1 MNFVALVG
9 RTTKDFSVFETKNGM
24 KVAKSTV
31 AVDKGFGD
39 KKKTSFIGITVFGKT
54 AEFCDRYVK
63 KGDAVELTGS
73 IDTGSYK
80 KSDGT
85 TVYTTDILVD
95 EIKKLSSG
103 SSTRANTSEK
113 DNFVQYAEPQAEPQ
127 LDGFAQVDIDMP
139 F

>member
-31 AVDKGFGD
+31 AVDKGFGE

-95 EIKKLSSG
+95 EIKKIGGGTHAS
-103 SSTRANTSEK
+103 AEK
-113 DNFVQYAEPQAEPQ
+113 RDNFVQYVDTPAAEIPA
-127 LDGFAQVDIDMP
+127 GFEQVDIDLP

>member
-1 MNFVALVG
+1 
-9 RTTKDFSVFETKNGM
+9 
-24 KVAKSTV
+24 V
-31 AVDKGFGD
+31 AVDKGFGE

-54 AEFCDRYVK
+54 AEFCEKYIK

-95 EIKKLSSG
+95 EIKKIGGMRSADAG
-103 SSTRANTSEK
+103 KK
-113 DNFVQYAEPQAEPQ
+113 DDFVQYTEMEEAGIPE
-127 LDGFAQVDIDMP
+127 GFSQIDIDLP

>member
-31 AVDKGFGD
+31 AVDKGFGE

-95 EIKKLSSG
+95 EIKKIG
-103 SSTRANTSEK
+103 GGTHADAGKR
-113 DNFVQYAEPQAEPQ
+113 DNFVQYVDTPAAEIPA
-127 LDGFAQVDIDMP
+127 GFEQVDIDLP

>member
-31 AVDKGFGD
+31 AVDKGFGE

-95 EIKKLSSG
+95 EIKKIG
-103 SSTRANTSEK
+103 GGTHANAEK
-113 DNFVQYAEPQAEPQ
+113 RDNFVQYVDTPAAEIPA
-127 LDGFAQVDIDMP
+127 GFEQVDIDLP